1 MATPLLDELRAQA
14 EARPLRLDM
23 PGHHGKPLAGGFPWP
38 SELDLTE
45 NGRTG
50 DLFGGEPDGIQRAE
64 ALWAARLGF
73 DSCLFLTGGST
84 QGIHTGL
91 ALLAGAG
98 GAAAIDRGSH
108 RSVYHALALLDLS
121 PAFLSRPWLAEEG
134 ITGPILPETVAEV
147 DRKSTRLNSS
157 HQF

>member
-38 SELDLTE
+38 SELDFTE

-91 ALLAGAG
+91 ALLAW
-98 GAAAIDRGSH
+98 AAPCS
-108 RSVYHALALLDLS
+108 YH
-121 PAFLSRPWLAEEG
+121 SR
-134 ITGPILPETVAEV
+134 ICSGP
-147 DRKSTRLNSS
+147 
-157 HQF
+157 Q